1 MPDQAKLV
9 SSLSGEG
16 MSLRAIAGVV
26 GVGVGTINRDLRL
39 GEFLL
44 AFLLALPLIRVAV
57 QAGDRFRCS
66 T

>member
-1 MPDQAKLV
+1 V
-9 SSLSGEG
+9 SQ
-16 MSLRAIAGVV
+16 RAIAGVV
-26 GVGVGTINRDLRL
+26 GVVVGTINPDLRL

-44 AFLLALPLIRVAV
+44 AFLPALPLVRLAV

>member
-1 MPDQAKLV
+1 
-9 SSLSGEG
+9 
-16 MSLRAIAGVV
+16 MSQRAIAGVV

>member
-1 MPDQAKLV
+1 
-9 SSLSGEG
+9 
-16 MSLRAIAGVV
+16 MSQRAITGVV

-39 GEFLL
+39 GKFLM
-44 AFLLALPLIRVAV
+44 AFLLALPLVRLAV